1 MFDSVRKHQKI
12 LQLVLMLFIVPSFA
26 LFGISSYS
34 EFMDKE
40 TDIVKVNGKPIT
52 AQEVES
58 AAKRQA
64 ERVGG
69 SPQIAQSLPF
79 RQAILNEL
87 LQQRILGFAV
97 SNLHLQV
104 GKQELVNSLQKIP
117 QIRAL
122 YRQDGSFDD
131 ARFKQLL
138 ASNGMNEEQFY
149 AGQSFDLK
157 IAQLVNS
164 VARTELAHPKL
175 AQIVSSL
182 YETERQVQTLQFNA
196 KDYLSKVS
204 PTSEELQAF
213 YDANAKLF
221 ESPEYIDVEYI
232 VLKADSKE
240 DSKIFGEKADQFAN
254 ITYDQSDSL
263 KPAAD
268 KLKLNIQTQK
278 GVTRSGATGVSK
290 DHPLANPKVVQSLFG
305 DEALKNKRNTEA
317 VQTTPGVFVS
327 ARVVTLHPAQILPY
341 KEVASEVRR
350 QVSQRAAEKLAI
362 AAATDKFASLEKDP
376 KNASGFASP
385 TWISRNKPGNLVGP
399 SLDDVMAVNS
409 DKLPVVVSVSN
420 PGVGITIYRI
430 DQVRQPTAV
439 DAKIHQAQA
448 QQIQALAAQSEFAGF
463 MAYWRNTAGVKEINP
478 LKPAN
483 SGGAGS

>member
-1 MFDSVRKHQKI
+1 MFDTVRKHQKI

-26 LFGISSYS
+26 FFGISSYS
-34 EFMDKE
+34 GFMDKE
-40 TDIVKVNGKPIT
+40 TDVVKVNGKPIT

-69 SPQIAQSLPF
+69 NVQIAQSLPF

-97 SNLHLQV
+97 SNLRLQV

-122 YRQDGSFDD
+122 YRQDGTFDD

-157 IAQLVNS
+157 IQQLVNS
-164 VARTELAHPKL
+164 VARTELANPKL
-175 AQIVSSL
+175 ADIVSSL

-196 KDYLSKVS
+196 KDYLSQVN
-204 PTSEELQAF
+204 PTSEELQTF
-213 YDANAKLF
+213 YQANAKLF
-221 ESPEYIDVEYI
+221 ESPEFIDVEYL
-232 VLKADSKE
+232 VLKADPKE
-240 DSKIFGEKADQFAN
+240 DSKVFNDKADQFAN
-254 ITYDQSDSL
+254 ITYDQADSL

-268 KLKLNIQTQK
+268 KLKLSIQTQK
-278 GVTRSGATGVSK
+278 GVTRGGAPGVSK

-305 DEALKNKRNTEA
+305 DEAVKNKRNTEA
-317 VQTTPGVFVS
+317 VQTAPGVFVS
-327 ARVVTLHPAQILPY
+327 ARVVIFHPAQILPY
-341 KEVASEVRR
+341 KEVAAEVKR
-350 QVSQRAAEKLAI
+350 QVSQRAAERLAI
-362 AAATDKFASLEKDP
+362 AAASEKLATLEKDP
-376 KNASGFASP
+376 KNAAGFASAS
-385 TWISRNKPGNLVGP
+385 WISRNKPGNLVGS
-399 SLDDVMAVNS
+399 SLDDVMTINA
-409 DKLPVVVSVSN
+409 DKLPAVISVSN
-420 PGVGITIYRI
+420 PGLGATLYRI
-430 DQVRQPTAV
+430 DQVRQPPV
-439 DAKIHQAQA
+439 SDSKIHKAQA
-448 QQIQALAAQSEFAGF
+448 QQIGALAAQAEFAGF
-463 MAYWRNTAGVKEINP
+463 MSYWRNLADVKVINP
-478 LKPAN
+478 LKPMN

>member
-1 MFDSVRKHQKI
+1 M
-12 LQLVLMLFIVPSFA
+12 
-26 LFGISSYS
+26 FGISSYS
-34 EFMDKE
+34 GFMDKE

-52 AQEVES
+52 AQEIEM

-69 SPQIAQSLPF
+69 NVQIAQSLPF

-97 SNLHLQV
+97 SDLRLQV

-122 YRQDGSFDD
+122 YREDGSFDD
-131 ARFKQLL
+131 VRFKQLL

-157 IAQLVNS
+157 IQQLVNS
-164 VARTELAHPKL
+164 VARTELASPKL
-175 AQIVSSL
+175 SEIVSSL

-196 KDYLSKVS
+196 KDYLGKVNPS
-204 PTSEELQAF
+204 SEELQAF
-213 YDANAKLF
+213 YEANSKLF
-221 ESPEYIDVEYI
+221 ERPEYVDVEYI
-232 VLKADSKE
+232 ILKADPKE
-240 DSKIFGEKADQFAN
+240 DPKVFNEKADQFAN

-268 KLKLNIQTQK
+268 KLKLSIQSQK
-278 GVTRSGATGVSK
+278 GVTRGGAPGVSK
-290 DHPLANPKVVQSLFG
+290 DHPLANPKVIQSLYG

-317 VQTTPGVFVS
+317 IQTSQGVFVS
-327 ARVVTLHPAQILPY
+327 ARVVIVHPAQILPY
-341 KEVASEVRR
+341 QEVAAEVKR
-350 QVSQRAAEKLAI
+350 QVSQRTAEKLAI
-362 AAATDKFASLEKDP
+362 AAASDKFAALEKDP
-376 KNASGFASP
+376 MNSAGFSSAI
-385 TWISRNKPGNLVGP
+385 WISRNKPGSLVGP
-399 SLDDVMAVNS
+399 SMDEVMAVNE
-409 DKLPVVVSVSN
+409 DKFPAVVSVSN
-420 PGVGITIYRI
+420 PGLGTTIYRI

-439 DAKIHQAQA
+439 DAKVHKAQA

-463 MAYWRNTAGVKEINP
+463 MAYWRNSAGVKVINP
-478 LKPAN
+478 LKAAS
-483 SGGAGS
+483 SGSAGS